1 MNTME
6 VSRRVN
12 EKRRVGL
19 PMELAVLSGI
29 RPRVWVTVGL
39 ADDRRWAL
47 VLTPVPAPDDPGA
60 AARRDPVRPRMVSE
74 VMQVTLPKLLRERV
88 GMKPD
93 DWVFVSSLG
102 QDRGMRVVPQAKVML
117 RELPTARAGRF
128 AGRGVVTPAGVS

>member
-1 MNTME
+1 ME

-29 RPRVWVTVGL
+29 RPKVWVTVGL

-47 VLTPVPAPDDPGA
+47 VLTPVPAPDDPRA
-60 AARRDPVRPRMVSE
+60 APRRDPVRPRMVTE
-74 VMQVTLPKLLRERV
+74 VMQVTLPKPLMEQV

-102 QDRGMRVVPQAKVML
+102 EDRGMRVVPQAKVML
-117 RELPTARAGRF
+117 RELPPARAGKSAR
-128 AGRGVVTPAGVS
+128 RGAVAPGGVS